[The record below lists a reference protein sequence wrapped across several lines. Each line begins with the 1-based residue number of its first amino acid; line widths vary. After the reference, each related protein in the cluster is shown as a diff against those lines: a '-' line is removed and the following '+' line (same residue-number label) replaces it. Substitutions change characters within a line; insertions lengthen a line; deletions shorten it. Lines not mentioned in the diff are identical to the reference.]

1 MINCCKITK
10 KNKKCIRK
18 KDKKIFSLPRK
29 FSIKKCIQQP
39 IKGYTM
45 KSSCAPFIYCKK
57 HTLKAGKKKKTQKIQ
72 FLYNPNNPKKS
83 FDVYINKNPSDTI
96 PIKYTTI
103 NDVKNTIYNLEKL
116 YKSNKYPHK
125 RIWQVGMILK
135 VRLQAMHKH
144 KNKLYPNAK
153 NVYRRY
159 LLANKYFQFLGKRTK
174 LSEKERKNL
183 VFTF

>member
-1 MINCCKITK
+1 MQKLNHIYFHLEVFVIY
-10 KNKKCIRK
+10 
-18 KDKKIFSLPRK
+18 FLK
-29 FSIKKCIQQP
+29 F
-39 IKGYTM
+39 
-45 KSSCAPFIYCKK
+45 
-57 HTLKAGKKKKTQKIQ
+57 HLQKIQ